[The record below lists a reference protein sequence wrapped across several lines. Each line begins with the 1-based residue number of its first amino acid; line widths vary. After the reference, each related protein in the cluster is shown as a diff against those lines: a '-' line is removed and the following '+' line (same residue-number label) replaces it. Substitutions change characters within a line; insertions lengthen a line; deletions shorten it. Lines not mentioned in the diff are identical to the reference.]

1 MDDDAPHG
9 GTLRARRI
17 ARTRQLL
24 VETALPAFD
33 ELGYDRVTVD
43 WLCDRAEVSRR
54 TFFRYFE
61 GKEDLAL
68 TPLND
73 VWRALIADLD
83 TTLARGGPLLEILCD
98 ALVAAVE
105 RMPPGWERL
114 AVLSTRLTDATP
126 AVDAAALL
134 TCERFT
140 RSTLDALTARLAG
153 QEHADLL
160 ARVVC
165 SVTIAVHRTA
175 VDRWQSAP
183 DAERTATRAELCA
196 LLRAGFADARP
207 ALAIELPDPAA

>member
-1 MDDDAPHG
+1 MDDDAQPG

-24 VETALPAFD
+24 VETALPAFS
-33 ELGYDRVTVD
+33 ERGYDHVTVD
-43 WLCDRAEVSRR
+43 WLCERAEVSKR

-83 TTLARGGPLLEILCD
+83 TTMARSGPLLEILSD

-114 AVLSTRLTDATP
+114 AVLSTRLTGTTP

-140 RSTLDALTARLAG
+140 RHTLDALTSRLAG
-153 QEHADLL
+153 QENADLV

-165 SVTIAVHRTA
+165 AATIAVHRTA
-175 VDRWQSAP
+175 VERWQSAP
-183 DAERTATRAELCA
+183 DAEHTATRAELCT
-196 LLRAGFADARP
+196 LLRGGFADARQ
-207 ALAIELPDPAA
+207 ALAIELPSPVA